1 MAKSKNVD
9 LFDPSE
15 QETQELLPPETTSQ
29 DDILDDTI
37 ADPEGAEAREPQNR
51 GTLYPTYL
59 YRDYRVNDNDDLEP
73 NPAAIE
79 NIMAHFD
86 EKQDT
91 EVGEKQA
98 KAFAKDVKTVVEGR
112 KPTLGVDAPTTG
124 IQMLRERTTTWG
136 EFVSCVYDY
145 INSAETVGTEKAM
158 PDWLIE
164 REAKMID
171 LGYKARVLRNAS
183 KELFADFGLP
193 GSFALDRKRV
203 QQAVENR
210 LTRLAAWHTN
220 QHKDSTAGAAKKQQ
234 KASSEFVQSI
244 ADNA

>member
-1 MAKSKNVD
+1 MKSKND
-9 LFDPSE
+9 ELFDPSE
-15 QETQELLPPETTSQ
+15 LETVELLPPETTSQ
-29 DDILDDTI
+29 DDILDDTL

-73 NPAAIE
+73 NPSAIV
-79 NIMAHFD
+79 NIMTHFD

-91 EVGEKQA
+91 EVDGKQA
-98 KAFAKDVKTVVEGR
+98 KAFTKDVKTVVEGR

-124 IQMLRERTTTWG
+124 IQMLREMTTTWG
-136 EFVSCVYDY
+136 EFISCVYDY

-158 PDWLIE
+158 P
-164 REAKMID
+164 
-171 LGYKARVLRNAS
+171 

-244 ADNA
+244 ADKA